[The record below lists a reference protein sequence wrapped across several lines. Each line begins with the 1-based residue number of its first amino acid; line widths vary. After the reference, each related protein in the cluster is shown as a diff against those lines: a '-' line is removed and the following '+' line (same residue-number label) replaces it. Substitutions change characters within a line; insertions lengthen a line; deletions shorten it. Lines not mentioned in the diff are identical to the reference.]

1 MGSHPPN
8 SSPSVDGAPLSHCIF
23 NFGNLFLVH
32 SRHRKTN
39 DLSKSIFFESV
50 IGVWAAEGEIKFDG
64 NWMSAAEKVED
75 PRSLFVS
82 VLKWSHV

>member
-1 MGSHPPN
+1 MHSWRVDVSKTGFHPLEPRGTIMGSHPPN

-64 NWMSAAEKVED
+64 N
-75 PRSLFVS
+75 
-82 VLKWSHV
+82 